1 MQIKRSGRDDG
12 LVSRAGTV
20 WYGHPPPSHFE
31 LFLRMA
37 AESLHGGS
45 TRAVGWTNMAV
56 GAVST
61 LLNHVPG
68 PLHYNYT
75 FIFTVGLVVL

>member
-1 MQIKRSGRDDG
+1 MQIKPSGRDDG
-12 LVSRAGTV
+12 LVTNAGTD
-20 WYGHPPPSHFE
+20 WYGRPPPSHFE

-37 AESLHGGS
+37 AESLHGGL
-45 TRAVGWTNMAV
+45 TIAVGLTNVAV

-68 PLHYNYT
+68 PLHYSYT
-75 FIFTVGLVVL
+75 FILAAGLVVL